1 MHIHTYVYIYMYTCT
16 YIRLVPSQVGDG
28 RVAFAQVHVVVSAI
42 LPSIRRLWMC
52 AARAAVVFLFMCLE
66 ARCFNRLAEPGH
78 RPCGSDAG
86 LWPLIV
92 KDGPLF
98 IADFAI

>member
-1 MHIHTYVYIYMYTCT
+1 MLPIV
-16 YIRLVPSQVGDG
+16 
-28 RVAFAQVHVVVSAI
+28 FAI

-98 IADFAI
+98 IADFAIEEPLAAEELEVCPKVLQDDRVI